1 MKLTV
6 TLALVILTLFCSPAS
21 TEVCSG
27 LIEVIKNL
35 FVGTL
40 SSYEAAL
47 ETFNLA
53 KDEKDSGIQTK
64 MLVDTLPQKAKDS
77 ILKFM
82 VPSTLCTH
90 CPAEDSTGQN
100 NKKPTVCLGFR
111 S

>member
-27 LIEVIKNL
+27 LLEVIKNL

-47 ETFNLA
+47 EPFNPD
-53 KDEKDSGIQTK
+53 KDEKDWGIQTK

-77 ILKFM
+77 MLKFM
-82 VPSTLCTH
+82 DKIIKSPQC
-90 CPAEDSTGQN
+90 A
-100 NKKPTVCLGFR
+100 
-111 S
+111 